1 MHRRAALFKRGSRND
16 PAQAAGPVCRA
27 SRTAGTIRRTMTLL
41 ALLLLLVD
49 PATTAPAIRGH
60 DPWVFRCALDRQ
72 PRMVVVAVAP
82 GWWVA
87 FDAAR
92 GSIYKAWEGEVE
104 FTGTVYDTRHGPQP
118 RAIGETLFES
128 RPIRIVGADG
138 DPAFDAKWQWRGYR
152 FVEGEV
158 ELSISCKAPDSR
170 EIVAVL
176 SPRVLIGDGR
186 PVLRIAI
193 KVSGLDNSERAEF
206 AVCNMNSAR
215 ISSGRMGFGGGSVES
230 TFAPFSTTEDHVA
243 RIGPLS
249 NPVVFDLEIAD
260 K

>member
-1 MHRRAALFKRGSRND
+1 
-16 PAQAAGPVCRA
+16 
-27 SRTAGTIRRTMTLL
+27 MTLL

-72 PRMVVVAVAP
+72 PRMVVLAVAP

-92 GSIYKAWEGEVE
+92 GAIYKAWEGEVE

-128 RPIRIVGADG
+128 RPIRIVGEDG
-138 DPAFDAKWQWRGYR
+138 NPAFDAQWQWRGYR

-158 ELSISCKAPDSR
+158 ELSISCNAPDGR
-170 EIVAVL
+170 EIVVVL
-176 SPRVLIGDGR
+176 SPRVLARDGR
-186 PVLRIAI
+186 PVLRIVM
-193 KVSGLDNSERAEF
+193 KVRGLDDNERAEF
-206 AVCNMNSAR
+206 AVCNMNAAR
-215 ISSGRMGFGGGSVES
+215 ISRGRMGIVGEPVES
-230 TFAPFSTTEDHVA
+230 AFAPFSTTEDHVA
-243 RIGPLS
+243 RIGRLS
-249 NPVVFDLEIAD
+249 DPVVFDLEIAD